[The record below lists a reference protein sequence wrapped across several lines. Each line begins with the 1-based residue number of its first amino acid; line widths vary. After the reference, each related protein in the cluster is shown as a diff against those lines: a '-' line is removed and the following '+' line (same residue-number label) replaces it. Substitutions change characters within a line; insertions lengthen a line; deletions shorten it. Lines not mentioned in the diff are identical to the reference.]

1 MRQMTEIEESS
12 VLDDLPAGGGDQP
25 VELFMRDTV
34 TVIDP
39 SASLREAATRLQSD
53 EVGIVVV
60 GTVDAVRGVVSERD
74 IVRCVAL
81 GVDLDATTVEA
92 VESENLKWA
101 AQGSSVDTVAEEMM
115 ENYLR
120 HMLIADDAGQLL
132 GVVSL
137 RDLITAYLP

>member
-60 GTVDAVRGVVSERD
+60 GTVDAVKGVVSERD

-132 GVVSL
+132 GVVSF

>member
-1 MRQMTEIEESS
+1 MRQVTEMEESS
-12 VLDDLPAGGGDQP
+12 MMDGLPTGGGEQQ

-34 TVIDP
+34 SMIDP
-39 SASLREAATRLQSD
+39 SASLREAANRLQSD

-60 GTVDAVRGVVSERD
+60 GTVDAVKGVVSERD

-101 AQGSSVDTVAEEMM
+101 AQGSTVDTVAEEMM

-120 HMLIADDAGQLL
+120 HMLIADDAGRLV

>member
-1 MRQMTEIEESS
+1 MRQMTEMEESS
-12 VLDDLPAGGGDQP
+12 TLDGLPAGGGDQP

-60 GTVDAVRGVVSERD
+60 GTVDAVKGVVSERD

-101 AQGSSVDTVAEEMM
+101 AQGSTVDTVAEEMM

-120 HMLIADDAGQLL
+120 HMLIADDAGRLV

>member
-1 MRQMTEIEESS
+1 MRRMTEMEESS
-12 VLDDLPAGGGDQP
+12 MMDGLPAGGGDQP
-25 VELFMRDTV
+25 VDLFMRDTV
-34 TVIDP
+34 TMIDP
-39 SASLREAATRLQSD
+39 SASLRAAATRLQSD

-60 GTVDAVRGVVSERD
+60 GTVDAVKGVVSERD

-81 GVDLDATTVEA
+81 GVDLDATTVET

-101 AQGSSVDTVAEEMM
+101 AQGSTVDTVAEEMM

-120 HMLIADDAGQLL
+120 HMLIADDAGRLV

>member
-60 GTVDAVRGVVSERD
+60 GTVDAVKGVVSERD

>member
-1 MRQMTEIEESS
+1 MRQMTEMEESS
-12 VLDDLPAGGGDQP
+12 MMDGLPTGGGDQP

-39 SASLREAATRLQSD
+39 SASLREAANRLQSD

-60 GTVDAVRGVVSERD
+60 GTADAVKGVVSERD

-101 AQGSSVDTVAEEMM
+101 AQGSTVDTVAEEMM

-120 HMLIADDAGQLL
+120 HMLIADDAGRLV